1 MHADNFLVHN
11 RAAREAV
18 EAVCEGLPQLDA
30 ESVWG
35 GGGGMWCGVS
45 VNGSVWWVR
54 ECYLCMK

>member
-35 GGGGMWCGVS
+35 GGGGGMWCGVS
-45 VNGSVWWVR
+45 VNGSVWWVS
-54 ECYLCMK
+54 

>member
-35 GGGGMWCGVS
+35 GGGGHVVWCVS
-45 VNGSVWWVR
+45 KWVSLVGQLNVI
-54 ECYLCMK
+54 CV